1 MIAVLCPQC
10 GIACDVPPELFTI
23 EKTCPVCGGRF
34 LPAAARRDA
43 PPPPP
48 PPPPAPA
55 PAPTPPVAA
64 PTPPALSPIPHY
76 PVYRSAASDAPAPS
90 GASPGRTLLGLV
102 IIVIVVA
109 RIAGLFNS
117 SSTRTPDYPT
127 PQFDSQYAAEKLTPS
142 VVRAHLIG
150 TWRLASDS
158 SSTGGWSGNDGT
170 LTFRPDGKVTRPT
183 GYRGTDVQESTYRV
197 TDSTTLYLGFDS
209 TTYTIVSIGSD
220 GLTLRRTLLTGE
232 IVTRRYTR
240 VGS

>member
-10 GIACDVPPELFTI
+10 GIACDVPPELFTV

-43 PPPPP
+43 PAPPPP
-48 PPPPAPA
+48 PPVLELPTPAPEPVPPAP
-55 PAPTPPVAA
+55 
-64 PTPPALSPIPHY
+64 SPIPHY
-76 PVYRSAASDAPAPS
+76 PVYRPAKSDAPAPS
-90 GASPGRTLLGLV
+90 GASPGRTLVGLV

-150 TWRLASDS
+150 TWRLMSDS
-158 SSTGGWSGNDGT
+158 SPTRDGYGSAET
-170 LTFRPDGKVTRPT
+170 LTFRQDGTVTRST
-183 GYRGTDVQESTYRV
+183 GYGLSDVQESTYRLS
-197 TDSTTLYLGFDS
+197 DNMSLYLGLDS

-232 IVTRRYTR
+232 IVRRRYSR